1 MRRLISAMNITVWT
15 MRLNKDLKEFLL
27 ELNIA
32 DVRYLIT
39 GGFAVAAHGHPRYTK
54 DIDAWIAPEKE
65 NAKRAVA
72 AIEAFGFGDLG
83 IVAEDFCGEPK
94 MLQLGYPPN
103 RIDLLNFASGLEF
116 EDAWSHR
123 VETRIDGVP
132 VHLIALSD
140 LEKNKR
146 ASGRLQDLADLQ
158 KLGFSVSPEEAAA
171 AAKKTP

>member
-1 MRRLISAMNITVWT
+1 MNITAQT
-15 MRLNKDLKEFLL
+15 MKLNKDLKEFLL
-27 ELNIA
+27 ELNAA

-54 DIDAWIAPEKE
+54 DIDAWIAPERD
-65 NAKRAVA
+65 NAERVVA

-83 IVAEDFCGEPK
+83 VVAEDFCGEPN
-94 MLQLGYPPN
+94 MLQFGYPPN

-116 EDAWSHR
+116 DDAWSNR
-123 VETRIDGVP
+123 VETRIDGVA

-146 ASGRLQDLADLQ
+146 ATGRLQDLADLQ
-158 KLGFSVSPEEAAA
+158 KLGFLVSPEEAAA
-171 AAKKTP
+171 AAKKAP